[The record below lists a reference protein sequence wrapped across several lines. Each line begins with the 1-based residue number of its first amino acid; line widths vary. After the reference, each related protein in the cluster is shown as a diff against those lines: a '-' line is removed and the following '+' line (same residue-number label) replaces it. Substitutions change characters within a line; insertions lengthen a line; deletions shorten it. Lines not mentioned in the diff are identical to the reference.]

1 MYRRILL
8 ENKSG
13 NPRQDFNKRQFDELS
28 LKRSLIAEAMN
39 IIYSPHAFSI
49 GGYVNIN
56 IPISKGA
63 VML

>member
-13 NPRQDFNKRQFDELS
+13 NPQQDFNKRQFDELS

-39 IIYSPHAFSI
+39 I
-49 GGYVNIN
+49 NI
-56 IPISKGA
+56 
-63 VML
+63 